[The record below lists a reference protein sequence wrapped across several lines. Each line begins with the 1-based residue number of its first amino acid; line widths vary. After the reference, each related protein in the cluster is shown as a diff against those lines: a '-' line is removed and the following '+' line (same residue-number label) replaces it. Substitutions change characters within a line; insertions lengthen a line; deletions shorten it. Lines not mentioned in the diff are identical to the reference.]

1 MSRRSAKSVFTRSAL
16 YGAVLLS
23 ISGTLHAQQDAASA
37 AEQAP
42 QVEEIMIWGQQLGQR
57 SDLSHPASVLTQA
70 DLQSINIA
78 TTEDIVAL
86 RGYMTDLHN
95 QVLALSREGM
105 NWDQLWRNVTAG
117 NEYRD
122 EWFGYEYMRGANIG
136 GMFRWVD
143 NHRRGVW

>member
-1 MSRRSAKSVFTRSAL
+1 MDFLDFYYPGWIK
-16 YGAVLLS
+16 
-23 ISGTLHAQQDAASA
+23 TLDWVIEQD
-37 AEQAP
+37 
-42 QVEEIMIWGQQLGQR
+42 V
-57 SDLSHPASVLTQA
+57 DLIDVGHYNDP
-70 DLQSINIA
+70 A

-86 RGYMTDLHN
+86 RGYMTDLHD

-105 NWDQLWRNVTAG
+105 KWDQLWRNVTAG

-122 EWFGYEYMRGANIG
+122 GWFGYKYMRRANIE

>member
-1 MSRRSAKSVFTRSAL
+1 MGNHSNSMVQVVFPRQSAMQCTDVCQSKTFPYMDFL
-16 YGAVLLS
+16 DFYYPGW
-23 ISGTLHAQQDAASA
+23 IKTLDWVIEQD
-37 AEQAP
+37 
-42 QVEEIMIWGQQLGQR
+42 V
-57 SDLSHPASVLTQA
+57 DLIDVGHYNDP
-70 DLQSINIA
+70 A

-86 RGYMTDLHN
+86 RGYMTDLHD
-95 QVLALSREGM
+95 QVLKLSRQGM

-122 EWFGYEYMRGANIG
+122 EWFGCELMRWANIK